1 MICVHKCATCFVRL
15 AKCVESYY
23 GVLPRYN
30 KVHAVHGNVCYFFS
44 SVCSMSYSTVL
55 YGIRVYAYAHV
66 YRCVGCGV
74 VRVKLSVC
82 WRVWTAVGRMGG
94 RVLRTPSGVPR
105 LSYQK

>member
-55 YGIRVYAYAHV
+55 YGIRVYAY
-66 YRCVGCGV
+66 RGVGCGV
-74 VRVKLSVC
+74 VCATLGVQCAGVC
-82 WRVWTAVGRMGG
+82 GLLLEGWAAACCGRLLGCRG
-94 RVLRTPSGVPR
+94 SLTKSND
-105 LSYQK
+105 